1 MNRCGFVGFYVNN
14 FSACTPNEIFIDSEN
29 GSEADLEAWFQK
41 TIENMY
47 GDGEEAAIESMMQE
61 VKEALHDAN
70 SSFIPIFESVFTYD
84 ALPISY
90 GGQEDEQQLFE
101 AEERNHEGVMFYLHG
116 QCEKL
121 NIDTGKASWEEILTV
136 LERIAPERI
145 EGLHMGSRL

>member
-47 GDGEEAAIESMMQE
+47 GDGEEEAIEAMMQE
-61 VKEALHDAN
+61 VKEALHDSR

-90 GGQEDEQQLFE
+90 EGQEGEHQLFE
-101 AEERNHEGVMFYLHG
+101 AEERNREGVMIYLHD

-136 LERIAPERI
+136 LEAVNPDCVHQ
-145 EGLHMGSRL
+145 LFA

>member
-29 GSEADLEAWFQK
+29 GTEADLEAWFQK
-41 TIENMY
+41 TIENMH
-47 GDGEEAAIESMMQE
+47 GDGEEEAIESMMQE
-61 VKEALHDAN
+61 VKEALHDAK

-84 ALPISY
+84 ALPVYY
-90 GGQEDEQQLFE
+90 GGQKDEHHLFE
-101 AEERNHEGVMFYLHG
+101 AKGRNREGMMTFISN

-136 LERIAPERI
+136 LEAVNPDCVRQ
-145 EGLHMGSRL
+145 LLT

>member
-47 GDGEEAAIESMMQE
+47 GDGEEEAIEAMMQE
-61 VKEALHDAN
+61 VKEALHDAK

-90 GGQEDEQQLFE
+90 EGQEGEHQLFE
-101 AEERNHEGVMFYLHG
+101 AEERNREGVRIYLHD

-136 LERIAPERI
+136 LEAVNPDCVHQ
-145 EGLHMGSRL
+145 LFA

>member
-29 GSEADLEAWFQK
+29 GTEADLEAWFQK

-47 GDGEEAAIESMMQE
+47 GDGEEEAIEAMMQE
-61 VKEALHDAN
+61 VKEALHDAK

-90 GGQEDEQQLFE
+90 EGQEGEHQLFE
-101 AEERNHEGVMFYLHG
+101 AEERNREGVMIYLHD

-136 LERIAPERI
+136 LEAVNPDCVHQ
-145 EGLHMGSRL
+145 LFA

>member
-1 MNRCGFVGFYVNN
+1 MNRYGFVGYYVNN

-47 GDGEEAAIESMMQE
+47 GDGEEEAVEDMMQE
-61 VKEALHDAN
+61 VREALHDSR

-90 GGQEDEQQLFE
+90 EGQEDEHQLFE
-101 AEERNHEGVMFYLHG
+101 AEERNREGVMIYLHD

-136 LERIAPERI
+136 LEAVNPHCVHQ
-145 EGLHMGSRL
+145 LFA

>member
-14 FSACTPNEIFIDSEN
+14 FSASVPNEIFIDSEN
-29 GSEADLEAWFQK
+29 GTEADLEAWFQK

-47 GDGEEAAIESMMQE
+47 GDGEEEAIESMMQE
-61 VKEALHDAN
+61 VKEALHDSR

-90 GGQEDEQQLFE
+90 GGQEDEYQLFE
-101 AEERNHEGVMFYLHG
+101 AEERNREGVMFYLHG

-136 LERIAPERI
+136 LEAVAPERI

>member
-1 MNRCGFVGFYVNN
+1 MNRYGFVGFYVNN

-47 GDGEEAAIESMMQE
+47 GDGEGEAIESMMQE
-61 VKEALHDAN
+61 VKEALHDSH

-90 GGQEDEQQLFE
+90 EGQEGEHQLFE
-101 AEERNHEGVMFYLHG
+101 TEERNREGVMIYLHD

-136 LERIAPERI
+136 LEAVNPDCVHQ
-145 EGLHMGSRL
+145 LFA